1 MFRLRVIKECRP
13 ARRQSATAS
22 TSFEIEKNS
31 DISTKNPVKRQ
42 YFSPKVWTS
51 FSSDLSQSFCYSSDL
66 VYLSN
71 VVATTFRLNR
81 KVSYGFSYFGKRRS
95 FKASKLS
102 TIHSF
107 LIPDQHFNEF
117 QQTPHSATPE
127 VLLAFITTRKDG
139 DHSASCAR
147 YHFHC
152 PHEFGV

>member
-1 MFRLRVIKECRP
+1 
-13 ARRQSATAS
+13 
-22 TSFEIEKNS
+22 
-31 DISTKNPVKRQ
+31 
-42 YFSPKVWTS
+42 
-51 FSSDLSQSFCYSSDL
+51 L

-71 VVATTFRLNR
+71 VVATTLRLNR

-139 DHSASCAR
+139 DHSASCAQ

-152 PHEFGV
+152 PHEFGVWDADFGIWSETFPQIQTLTQNERFKY